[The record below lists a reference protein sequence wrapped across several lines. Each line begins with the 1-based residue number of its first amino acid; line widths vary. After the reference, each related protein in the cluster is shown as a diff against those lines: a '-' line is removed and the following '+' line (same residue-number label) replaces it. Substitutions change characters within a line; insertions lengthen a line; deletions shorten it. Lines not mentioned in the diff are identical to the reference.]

1 VKKGTAMSTCYR
13 DPTLTDLLN
22 DPLTLAVMQA
32 DGVNPQQIE
41 ILFRDLVRRRAELS
55 RYADRR
61 Q

>member
-1 VKKGTAMSTCYR
+1 MSTCYR

-41 ILFRDLVRRRAELS
+41 SLFRDLVRRRAEMS

>member
-1 VKKGTAMSTCYR
+1 VKKGTAMFTCYR

-41 ILFRDLVRRRAELS
+41 SLFRDLARRRAELS